1 MSQFN
6 RFQKRYRLLG
16 LMLVLT
22 LAAQQTSAAHT
33 SKEQDRE
40 FDVAKMP
47 AELAKDNDAVAR
59 LDALVFTVED
69 LGKAKLQ
76 VRVAF
81 TILNDKGREFGKV
94 SVRYDKFHQ
103 LTDLRGRLFDAQG
116 KKIRDLKKSDT
127 NDYSA
132 ITYYSLYEDDRVR
145 VAELYY
151 DTYPYTVAF
160 EYEVNYNGVI
170 GWPSWYPFLSRASVE
185 RSSFEVSVPADM
197 PLRYHLRDIEPA
209 PTIESVGA
217 RKILRWEA
225 ANLPKL
231 EREPYSPSGAPCI
244 LTAPSAFEIGGY
256 AGDMSSW
263 ASLGKWYYQ
272 LYRDRSTLPA
282 PALTEVQQLC
292 ANLASPREKVRVL
305 YEHLQAKTRYVSVQL
320 GVGGW
325 QPFDPAYVYE
335 RSYGDCKALSNYMVA
350 MLRAAEVEAYP
361 VLIRSGED
369 EPDVIADFSSK
380 EFNHVIVCVP
390 QAKDTLWL
398 ECTSQTSPFA
408 HLGAANEDRNVLLV
422 TPEGGKLIRTPKSKS
437 TDNQQIRRAV
447 VALSETGDGIAE
459 VRTRYTGNQQDRVR
473 WALAKSTPREREN
486 WLREEIDVPS
496 FRLVSA
502 DFSEAEGKRAEIALP
517 IKLELPRFASRSGV
531 TRLFLRPNLMERR
544 KYIPPEVNERQQPVE
559 FDYAYLDKDTI
570 SYRLPPN
577 FGIEAV
583 PPTFA
588 LETPFGSYHA
598 STVLTAG
605 TLEYVRRLEIRERAL
620 PADQYEAYRQFIADV
635 VKADNAQV
643 VLVRKF

>member
-1 MSQFN
+1 MNWFN
-6 RFQKRYRLLG
+6 LFKTRICYLVM
-16 LMLVLT
+16 MLA
-22 LAAQQTSAAHT
+22 LAFAMPKTAAYSAT
-33 SKEQDRE
+33 GQDRE

-47 AELAKDNDAVAR
+47 AELAKDADAVAR
-59 LDALVFTVED
+59 LDALLFTVES

-94 SVRYDKFHQ
+94 YVGYDKLRQ
-103 LTDLRGRLFDAQG
+103 LADLRGWLFDAQG

-132 ITYYSLYEDDRVR
+132 IADYSLYEDSRVR

-160 EYEVNYNGVI
+160 EYELNYNGLI
-170 GWPSWYPFLSRASVE
+170 SWPSWYPFLSRAPVE

-197 PLRYHLRDIEPA
+197 ALRYHLRNVEPA
-209 PTIESVGA
+209 PKIEQAGT

-225 ANLPKL
+225 ANLPKW

-244 LTAPSAFEIGGY
+244 LTAPSTFEIAGY
-256 AGDMSSW
+256 SGDMSSW
-263 ASLGKWYYQ
+263 AAFGGWFYQ
-272 LYRDRSTLPA
+272 LANGRAALPP
-282 PALTEVQQLC
+282 PALAEVQNLC
-292 ANLASPREKVRVL
+292 ANAASSREKIRLL

-320 GVGGW
+320 GIGGW
-325 QPFDPAYVYE
+325 QPFDAAYVNG
-335 RSYGDCKALSNYMVA
+335 RGYGDCKALTNYMLA
-350 MLRAAEVEAYP
+350 MLKAAEVESYP
-361 VLIRSGED
+361 ALIRHGED
-369 EPDVIADFSSK
+369 APDVIADFPSNQ
-380 EFNHVIVCVP
+380 FNHVILCVP
-390 QAKDTLWL
+390 MAQDTLWL
-398 ECTSQTSPFA
+398 ECTSQTAPFG
-408 HLGAANEDRNVLLV
+408 HIGAGNEDRNVLVV
-422 TPEGGKLIRTPKSKS
+422 TPAGGRLIRTPLSKS

-447 VALSETGDGIAE
+447 VTLSETGDGVAE

-502 DFSEAEGKRAEIALP
+502 DFSAAEGKRAEIVLP

-531 TRLFLRPNLMERR
+531 ARLFLRPNLMERR
-544 KYIPPEVNERQQPVE
+544 KYIPPEVKERQQPVE
-559 FDYAYLDKDTI
+559 FDYAYLDTDTI
-570 SYRLPPN
+570 FYHLPSN
-577 FGIEAV
+577 FGIEAA
-583 PPTFA
+583 PPIFA

-598 STVLTAG
+598 STVLNAG
-605 TLEYVRRLEIRERAL
+605 TLEYVRRLEIRARAL
-620 PADQYEAYRQFIADV
+620 PASQYEAYRQFIADV

>member
-1 MSQFN
+1 M
-6 RFQKRYRLLG
+6 
-16 LMLVLT
+16 LT
-22 LAAQQTSAAHT
+22 LAAQQTSAALA
-33 SKEQDRE
+33 SSFKDQERE

-47 AELAKDNDAVAR
+47 AALAKDADAVAR
-59 LDALVFTVED
+59 LDALVFTVESP
-69 LGKAKLQ
+69 GKATER
-76 VRVAF
+76 VRQAF

-94 SVRYDKFHQ
+94 YVGYDKFRQ
-103 LTDLRGRLFDAQG
+103 LAVLRGWLFDAQG

-132 ITYYSLYEDDRVR
+132 ITGYSLYEDNRVR

-151 DTYPYTVAF
+151 DTYPYTVVF
-160 EYEVNYNGVI
+160 EYEVNYNGLI
-170 GWPSWYPFLSRASVE
+170 KWPSWYPFLSRASVE

-197 PLRYHLRDIEPA
+197 PLRYHLRDVEHAPQIEP
-209 PTIESVGA
+209 GGN

-225 ANLPKL
+225 MNLPKW
-231 EREPYSPSGAPCI
+231 EREPYSPGEAPCI

-263 ASLGKWYYQ
+263 AALGKWYYQ
-272 LYRDRSTLPA
+272 LYRDRTMLPP
-282 PALTEVQQLC
+282 PALAEVQQLC
-292 ANLASPREKVRVL
+292 ANLATPREKVRVL
-305 YEHLQAKTRYVSVQL
+305 YEYLQAKTRYVSVQL

-325 QPFDPAYVYE
+325 QPFDPTYVYE

-361 VLIRSGED
+361 VLIRSGEG
-369 EPDVIADFSSK
+369 EPDVIADFPSK

-390 QAKDTLWL
+390 HAKDTLWL

-447 VALSETGDGIAE
+447 VTLSETGDAVAE

-473 WALAKSTPREREN
+473 WALAKNTPREREN
-486 WLREEIDVPS
+486 WLRDEIDVPS
-496 FRLVSA
+496 FRLTSA
-502 DFSEAEGKRAEIALP
+502 DFSAAESKRAEMTLP

-531 TRLFLRPNLMERR
+531 ARLFLRPNLMERR
-544 KYIPPEVNERQQPVE
+544 KYIPPEVKERQQPVE
-559 FDYAYLDKDTI
+559 FDYAYLDTDTI
-570 SYRLPPN
+570 SYHLPAN
-577 FGIEAV
+577 FSIEAA
-583 PPTFA
+583 PPIFA

-598 STVLTAG
+598 STALNAG

-620 PADQYEAYRQFIADV
+620 PADQYEAYRQFVADV

-643 VLVRKF
+643 VLVRKTN